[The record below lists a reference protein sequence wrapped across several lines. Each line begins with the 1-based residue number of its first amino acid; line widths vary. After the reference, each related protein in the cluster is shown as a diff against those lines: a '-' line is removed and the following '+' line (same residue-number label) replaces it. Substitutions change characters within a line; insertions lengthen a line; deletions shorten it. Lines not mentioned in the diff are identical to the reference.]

1 MAGGP
6 TTTPSPAN
14 RELVEGAQEADAVRD
29 VIIKAHVLGSDRVQ
43 ASGAIQ
49 AIEANERIFGEAGA
63 LPPPFDPDALCMLL
77 ENSNALRPNID
88 SYVAN
93 IDSHGHRFEPVID
106 LDAEDAEERIAMA
119 IYSERLWLREH
130 GQLEGGVPVQ
140 PTAEEVRDKKKE
152 LAELARM
159 EKTRLDNWA
168 EFCCAD
174 SSLVTVRRRTRMD
187 IETLGNGYWEVLR
200 NAAGEIALIVYVPGF
215 TVRLLSLDEQPVEVD
230 MRVKVSDISY
240 QSIKVTRR
248 FRRSVPVVEGAEPVF
263 FKEFGDP
270 RVISRKTGEVFASVD
285 ELRRVNDS
293 DQPATEILHFRVH
306 SPRSAY
312 GVPRWMGSLLE
323 VLGSRQASEVNFFY
337 FQNKSVPP
345 LALLVSG
352 GRLSKSS
359 VPRIEDFIEN
369 HIKGKKN
376 FHKIL
381 VIEAESS
388 RQSGEPQHSGKV
400 SLEFHPLTD
409 AQQTDA
415 LFQNYDERNID
426 KVGASFRLPRLLR
439 GDIRDFNR
447 STALAALHFAEE
459 QVFEPERQEFDF
471 IVNRKLL
478 SDMGIRFWKFVSNAP
493 VTRDPQVMADIVK
506 SLVTAN
512 VLTPEEG
519 RRLAGDVFNI
529 EFKTIRAPWVKQPIK
544 LTLAGF
550 PVESGAQADML
561 GATEKAD
568 LSTGDLAEAGGLQP
582 AQGIPAP
589 DDAEDEETRRA
600 RERFLQ
606 LKPKQ
611 MEREVVYVPDEE
623 LQSWIEPDAEVAH
636 G

>member
-1 MAGGP
+1 MGDRQ
-6 TTTPSPAN
+6 TTAVSPSN
-14 RELVEGAQEADAVRD
+14 LELVEGAREADVMRD
-29 VIIKAHVLGSDRVQ
+29 VVVKAHVIGGGEVQ

-63 LPPPFDPDALCMLL
+63 LPPPFDPNALCMLL

-106 LDAEDAEERIAMA
+106 FEAEDAEERIGLA

-130 GQLEGGVPVQ
+130 GQLEDGVPVQ
-140 PTAEEVRDKKKE
+140 PTPNEVQKTKKE

-174 SSLVTVRRRTRMD
+174 SSVVTVRRRTRMD
-187 IETLGNGYWEVLR
+187 IETLGNGFWEILR
-200 NAAGEIALIVYVPGF
+200 NAAREIALIVYVPGF
-215 TVRLLSLDEQPVEVD
+215 TVRLLPLDERPVEVD

-248 FRRSVPVVEGAEPVF
+248 FRRYVQIIEGAEPVF

-270 RVISRKTGEVFASVD
+270 RIVSRKTGEIHPSID
-285 ELRRVNDS
+285 ELKRANED

-388 RQSGEPQHSGKV
+388 RQSGDPQHSGKL
-400 SLEFHPLTD
+400 SLEFQPLTD
-409 AQQTDA
+409 AQQSDA

-426 KVGASFRLPRLLR
+426 KVGASFRMPRLLR

-459 QVFEPERQEFDF
+459 QVFQPERQEFDF
-471 IVNRKLL
+471 ILNRKLL

-493 VTRDPQVMADIVK
+493 VTRDPQVMAEIVK
-506 SLVTAN
+506 NLVTAN

-529 EFKTIRAPWVKQPIK
+529 EFKTIRAPWVKQPIQ

-550 PVESGAQADML
+550 PVESGAQAEML
-561 GATEKAD
+561 RATDKAD
-568 LSTGDLAEAGGLQP
+568 LSTGDLADAGGLQP
-582 AQGIPAP
+582 DQG
-589 DDAEDEETRRA
+589 DDDDEDDEARA
-600 RERFLQ
+600 RFRQ

-623 LQSWIEPDAEVAH
+623 LRSWIETDSEAAH

>member
-1 MAGGP
+1 MAKDP
-6 TTTPSPAN
+6 HSAASSPSN
-14 RELVEGAQEADAVRD
+14 LELVEGARDADVTRE
-29 VIIKAHVLGSDRVQ
+29 VIIKAHLVGRGDIQ
-43 ASGAIQ
+43 ASNALQ
-49 AIEANERIFGEAGA
+49 AIEANERVFADAGA
-63 LPPPFDPDALCMLL
+63 LPPPFDPEALCMLL

-88 SYVAN
+88 SYCAN

-106 LDAEDAEERIAMA
+106 FDAEDADERIATA
-119 IYSERLWLREH
+119 IWSERLWLRER
-130 GQLEGGVPVQ
+130 GKLDDGVSVQ
-140 PTAEEVRDKKKE
+140 PIESEIAAKKQE
-152 LAELARM
+152 LIELARM
-159 EKTRLDNWA
+159 EKIRLDNWA
-168 EFCCAD
+168 EFCCTDA
-174 SSLVTVRRRTRMD
+174 SLVTIRRRTRMD
-187 IETLGNGYWEVLR
+187 IETLGNGYWEILR
-200 NAAGEIALIVYVPGF
+200 NGAGEIALIVYVPGF
-215 TVRLLSLDEQPVEVD
+215 TVRLLALDPTPVEVD
-230 MRVKVSDISY
+230 MRVKVSDVAY
-240 QSIKVTRR
+240 QTIKVVRR
-248 FRRSVPVVEGAEPVF
+248 FRRYVQVIEGAEPVF

-270 RVISRKTGEVFASVD
+270 RVVSRKTGQIFRSVD
-285 ELRRVNDS
+285 ELRRADES
-293 DQPATEILHFRVH
+293 DAPATEILHFKVH

-312 GVPRWMGSLLE
+312 GVPRWMGALLE

-381 VIEAESS
+381 ILEAESS
-388 RQSGEPQHSGKV
+388 RQSSDPQHSGKI

-426 KVGASFRLPRLLR
+426 KVGAAFRLPRLLR

-459 QVFEPERQEFDF
+459 QVFQPERQEFDF

-478 SDMGIRFWKFVSNAP
+478 TDMGIRFWRFCSNAP
-493 VTRDPQVMADIVK
+493 VTRDPQVMAEIIK
-506 SLVTAN
+506 ALVSAN

-529 EFKTIRAPWVKQPIK
+529 EFKSIRAPWVKQPIQ

-550 PVESGAQADML
+550 PVESAEQAEML
-561 GATEKAD
+561 SGMNKAD
-568 LSTGDLAEAGGLQP
+568 LATADLDRGGGLQP
-582 AQGIPAP
+582 AQGVPGEEDE
-589 DDAEDEETRRA
+589 DDAERA
-600 RERFLQ
+600 RQRFLQ

-623 LQSWIEPDAEVAH
+623 LQSWVEPDAEVAH

>member
-1 MAGGP
+1 MADRQ
-6 TTTPSPAN
+6 TTAASPSN
-14 RELVEGAQEADAVRD
+14 LELVNGAREADLMRD
-29 VIIKAHVLGSDRVQ
+29 VVVKAHVVGRGDVQ

-63 LPPPFDPDALCMLL
+63 LPPPFDPEALCMLL

-106 LDAEDAEERIAMA
+106 FEAEHAEERIALA

-130 GQLEGGVPVQ
+130 GKLETGVPVE
-140 PTAEEVRDKKKE
+140 PSKEEVEAKKKE
-152 LAELARM
+152 LSELARM
-159 EKTRLDNWA
+159 EKSRLDNWS

-174 SSLVTVRRRTRMD
+174 ASLVTVRRRTRMD
-187 IETLGNGYWEVLR
+187 IETLGNGYWEILR

-215 TVRLLSLDEQPVEVD
+215 TVRLLPLDERPVEVD

-240 QSIKVTRR
+240 QTIKVTRR
-248 FRRSVPVVEGAEPVF
+248 FRRYVQIVEGAEPVL
-263 FKEFGDP
+263 FKAFGDP
-270 RVISRKTGEVFASVD
+270 RIISRRTGEVYSSVD
-285 ELRRVNDS
+285 ELKRASED
-293 DQPATEILHFRVH
+293 DEPATEILHFKVH

-376 FHKIL
+376 LYKIL
-381 VIEAESS
+381 ILEAESS
-388 RQSGEPQHSGKV
+388 RTASDPQHSGKI

-409 AQQTDA
+409 AQQSDA

-426 KVGASFRLPRLLR
+426 KVGASFRMPRLLR

-459 QVFEPERQEFDF
+459 QVFQPERQEFDF

-478 SDMGIRFWKFVSNAP
+478 SAMGIRFWKFVSNAP
-493 VTRDPQVMADIVK
+493 VTRDPQVMAEIVK
-506 SLVTAN
+506 NLVTAN

-529 EFKTIRAPWVKQPIK
+529 EFKTIRAPWVKQPIQ

-550 PVESGAQADML
+550 PVESSAQAEML
-561 GATEKAD
+561 QSTDKVD
-568 LSTGDLAEAGGLQP
+568 LSTSDLAAAGGLRP
-582 AQGIPAP
+582 GQGT
-589 DDAEDEETRRA
+589 DDDEEARA
-600 RERFLQ
+600 RFLQ

-623 LQSWIEPDAEVAH
+623 LRSWIEPDSEAAH